1 MKTTKRK
8 EENKMQV
15 GVCGICCDTCG
26 LKTKGICQG
35 CIAGDSPEADKKV
48 EFLKSINALCPVLDC
63 AVKKKIAFCSRD
75 CREFPCQI
83 FEGEY
88 PYSKA
93 YLGMYKTRMR
103 QNNL

>member
-1 MKTTKRK
+1 
-8 EENKMQV
+8 MQV

-26 LKTKGICQG
+26 LKTKSICQG
-35 CIAGDSPEADKKV
+35 CVAGDDPKAVKKV

-83 FEGEY
+83 FEEEY

-93 YLGMYKTRMR
+93 YLGMYKSRM
-103 QNNL
+103 QQK

>member
-1 MKTTKRK
+1 MKQTEQK

-35 CIAGDSPEADKKV
+35 CVAGDSPEAVKKV
-48 EFLKSINALCPVLDC
+48 EFLRSINALCPVLDC

-75 CREFPCQI
+75 CKEFPCQI

-93 YLGMYKTRMR
+93 YLGMYKGRM
-103 QNNL
+103 QQK